1 MSAQDVPTLNSVR
14 TESVCSTAAQHRL
27 KLWVTSIDIHS
38 DNPKGKH
45 RNSVLAEA
53 ESATIEGIITGPEG
67 PADVMDGGQQNL
79 LDESVDVEAVLHVFR
94 LESASTE
101 CSALQHQNPTQNPRK
116 MQNSANAIPSIKA
129 RRKASQ
135 GRARLTNLAPDYR
148 VAEPSTGQGWVRA
161 RETTE
166 QIVLAAWQLSHAGSG
181 KSPLRRR
188 RKDGRTDAA
197 NSCTG
202 HGWMDGWGSTEGL
215 CLEPVFRP
223 VLSCRCRS
231 SKQHF

>member
-1 MSAQDVPTLNSVR
+1 MSSDAWLAYVCNS
-14 TESVCSTAAQHRL
+14 
-27 KLWVTSIDIHS
+27 SIDIHS

-53 ESATIEGIITGPEG
+53 ESAMIEGIITGPEG
-67 PADVMDGGQQNL
+67 PADVMDGRTATSEPNTKPEKNAGEYSGTPSL
-79 LDESVDVEAVLHVFR
+79 R
-94 LESASTE
+94 
-101 CSALQHQNPTQNPRK
+101 
-116 MQNSANAIPSIKA
+116 QNSANAIPSIKA